1 MTSNTLWFIYNFNIS
16 LIQHLKQG
24 YKIIIVAPTDE
35 YQDLLTN
42 YVDEIIDIK
51 INSSGTSP
59 VEDSWLTYQY
69 YKIFKEVKPD
79 IILSYTIKPNIYG
92 NLAAARLGIPVI
104 NTITGLGTIFIKENF
119 ATKIGEVLYRSSFK
133 YSSHTFFLNQ
143 ADKGTFL
150 ERDLISPYLVSIV
163 PGSGIDT
170 TRFKTDR
177 KQNKGKVFLFVGR
190 LLGDKGIRE
199 LIEAFKIVIQ
209 EYPNI
214 ELRIAGE
221 LGSNNKTAIKESELN
236 GWLLIPQINYLGK
249 TDDIISEM
257 EEADVMILPSYRE
270 GLSRSLLEA
279 ASMSMPIISSN
290 VPGCIEVVQHNHNG
304 FLCDPKNSIVLA
316 RQIKKMIGLNESER
330 IEMGLKGRVLV
341 ENKFDDRIV
350 NQVYISKINQL
361 ILNP

>member
-24 YKIIIVAPTDE
+24 YKIIIVAPIDE
-35 YQDLLTN
+35 YQDLLVN

-119 ATKIGEVLYRSSFK
+119 ATKIGEVLYRGSFK

-150 ERDLISPYLVSIV
+150 ERDLTSPDLVSIV

-170 TRFKTDR
+170 THFKTDR

-221 LGSNNKTAIKESELN
+221 LGSNNKTAVKESELSE
-236 GWLLIPQINYLGK
+236 WLLIPQINYLGK

-257 EEADVMILPSYRE
+257 EKADVMILPSYRE

-279 ASMSMPIISSN
+279 ASMGMPIISSN
-290 VPGCIEVVQHNHNG
+290 VPGCIEVVRDNENG
-304 FLCDPKNSIVLA
+304 FLCKPRNSADLA
-316 RQIKKMIGLNESER
+316 MKIKKMMHISEEVR
-330 IEMGLKGRVLV
+330 LSMGKKGRKIV
-341 ENKFDDRIV
+341 EEEFDQKIV
-350 NQVYISKINQL
+350 NELYGGRIDQ
-361 ILNP
+361 ILN